1 MIWVGEKEA
10 AVRIPSLVRVG
21 VKTGKVLS
29 MFLAMPREIPCAGF
43 AMRREEQTGAWS
55 PQLSQEPS
63 RFI

>member
-1 MIWVGEKEA
+1 MYRVIWVGEKEA

-43 AMRREEQTGAWS
+43 AMRREEQTGA
-55 PQLSQEPS
+55 
-63 RFI
+63 